1 MLLSFDIGNTSIH
14 LGLFAGERV
23 VSTWRLGVE
32 TEKFPD
38 EYGVIFSNLLTLRG
52 YSVSD
57 VDACIVACDVP
68 PLIPTIEQVIRDYF
82 HCEPMRVGAGL
93 KTGVRILYEN
103 TKSLG
108 SDRIVDAVAAK
119 TLYGSPVIIVD
130 FGTGTVFDAVNR
142 EGDYLGGAIAP
153 GIGIASEAL
162 FSRGAM
168 LSRVQIERPPVAIG
182 RNTIHAMQSGI
193 LFGYA
198 GLVDGIVRR
207 FKAELDGS
215 PRVVATGGWA
225 HLISPESEEID
236 IVNPDLTLTG
246 LRLIYELNSHA

>member
-1 MLLSFDIGNTSIH
+1 
-14 LGLFAGERV
+14 
-23 VSTWRLGVE
+23 
-32 TEKFPD
+32 
-38 EYGVIFSNLLTLRG
+38 
-52 YSVSD
+52 
-57 VDACIVACDVP
+57 
-68 PLIPTIEQVIRDYF
+68 PTIERAIRDYF
-82 HCEPMRVGAGL
+82 HCEPLRVGAGL

-103 TKSLG
+103 PKSLG

-119 TLYGSPVIIVD
+119 ALYGCPVIIVD
-130 FGTGTVFDAVNR
+130 FGTGTVFDAVTR
-142 EGDYLGGAIAP
+142 DGDYLGGAIAP

-182 RNTIHAMQSGI
+182 RNTVHAMQSGI

-207 FKAELDGS
+207 FKAELDGK

-225 HLISPESEEID
+225 HLIAPDSEEID

-246 LRLIYELNSHA
+246 LRLIYEMNSNG